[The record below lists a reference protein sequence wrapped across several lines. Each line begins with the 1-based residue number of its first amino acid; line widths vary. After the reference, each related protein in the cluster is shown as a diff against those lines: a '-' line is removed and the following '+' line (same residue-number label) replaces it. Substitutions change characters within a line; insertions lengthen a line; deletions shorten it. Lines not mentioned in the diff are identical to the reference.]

1 MANICNDF
9 RRALDNTLAVTEFND
24 VFSVDVDGK
33 IVSDREALKG
43 LSIKLLTQTG
53 QLPSSVDDFVDV
65 VTENFEDEDLNPEQ
79 FSEVASLILK
89 NYNRLKYLKNSVVP
103 TCKEI
108 AEYYKVYKKVFN

>member
-9 RRALDNTLAVTEFND
+9 RRALDNTLAVTEFSD
-24 VFSVDVDGK
+24 VFSVNTDGK
-33 IVSDREALKG
+33 VESDGEALKS

-89 NYNRLKYLKNSVVP
+89 NYN
-103 TCKEI
+103 
-108 AEYYKVYKKVFN
+108 